1 MKQAIKSHLP
11 CPHQDNCSAATN
23 NTSLEP
29 PTKKVRL
36 LDFCSVSDD
45 SRPMKNMD
53 VETELQT
60 YFDQP
65 CLSIN
70 PITFC
75 PERKMTQLSTLALQV
90 LSVPC
95 SSAPV
100 ERLFQRQV

>member
-11 CPHQDNCSAATN
+11 HPHQDNCSAATN

-36 LDFCSVSDD
+36 LDFCRVSDD
-45 SRPMKNMD
+45 SKPMKNMD

-60 YFDQP
+60 YFDQSR
-65 CLSIN
+65 LSIN
-70 PITFC
+70 PITFWA
-75 PERKMTQLSTLALQV
+75 ERKMTQLSTLALQV

-100 ERLFQRQV
+100 E

>member
-1 MKQAIKSHLP
+1 MSSHLIY
-11 CPHQDNCSAATN
+11 NLTRFTVKELN
-23 NTSLEP
+23 IFRFRN
-29 PTKKVRL
+29 
-36 LDFCSVSDD
+36 VSDD

-65 CLSIN
+65 RLSIN
-70 PITFC
+70 PITFWA
-75 PERKMTQLSTLALQV
+75 ERKMTQLSTPALQV

-100 ERLFQRQV
+100 E